1 MFSVYPSNLYE
12 LSVRSRVQT
21 GTVLWEKEPCL
32 GGTIY
37 VTDFV
42 SSLWIWHMYDHL
54 MLLLYLLAIDLNR
67 LASFQSSFL

>member
-1 MFSVYPSNLYE
+1 MFSVYHGGLYE

-37 VTDFV
+37 VIDFV
-42 SSLWIWHMYDHL
+42 SLDMAYVRSLVAAT
-54 MLLLYLLAIDLNR
+54 MLYVC
-67 LASFQSSFL
+67 